1 MIIDAHA
8 HIMTAVQGRSV
19 RGRTRSSSWGR
30 VLWGDETVQLLPPF
44 NAFTAFPAEALL
56 AQMDW
61 AGVERAVLLQGPF
74 YGELDSYVASAVRK
88 WPDRF
93 VGAFAP
99 DPLAADAKARFRQ
112 AVDEHGLRI
121 VKFEMTE
128 ATGLCGRY
136 PDLQIDA
143 PQFSWLFEAAE
154 REGLVVTFDLG
165 AIGSRSYQTDAVGAI
180 AARHPALQIVIAH
193 LAQPPLRD
201 ADDSA
206 LNAEWQRQ
214 LLLGRR
220 ANVAFD
226 LAALPV
232 YGELIDEYPYRMA
245 LDYIRR
251 AVDLIGAD
259 KLMWGTDV
267 PGLLTS
273 GTYPQLLN
281 YLRRHGDFLSDEDMA
296 GVLGGNALRV
306 YWSA

>member
-19 RGRTRSSSWGR
+19 KGPTRSSSWGQ
-30 VLWGDETVQLLPPF
+30 VLWGDDTYQLLPPY

-88 WPDRF
+88 RPDRF

-99 DPLAADAKARFRQ
+99 DPLAVDARSHFRQ
-112 AVDEHGLRI
+112 SVEEYGLRI

-136 PDLQIDA
+136 PDLRIDA
-143 PQFSWLFEAAE
+143 PQFSWIFEAAQRE
-154 REGLVVTFDLG
+154 RLVVTFDLG
-165 AIGSRSYQTDAVGAI
+165 NIGSRSYQTDAVGAI
-180 AARHPALQIVIAH
+180 AERYPELQIVIAH

-201 ADDSA
+201 PDNNE
-206 LNAEWQRQ
+206 LNAEWRRQ

-232 YGELIDEYPYRMA
+232 YADPIDEYPFHLA
-245 LDYIRR
+245 QAYIRR

-259 KLMWGTDV
+259 KLMWGSDA

-281 YLRRHGDFLSDEDMA
+281 YLRRHCDFLSGEDMA
-296 GVLGGNALRV
+296 GVLGGNAWRV